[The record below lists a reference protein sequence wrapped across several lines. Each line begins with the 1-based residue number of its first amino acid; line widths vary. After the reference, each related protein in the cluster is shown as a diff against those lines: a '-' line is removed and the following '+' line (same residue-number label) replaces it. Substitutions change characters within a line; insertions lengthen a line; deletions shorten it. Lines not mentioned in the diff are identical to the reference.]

1 MLLFLL
7 SMVTWMIDEFGSD
20 DLREK
25 YIPALAS
32 MEVKLIVMFS
42 LIFHLIIK
50 CNKYLHSIKN
60 KLTTFNVFFLNACV
74 FHYYSKYKLYAWLC
88 KLKVTTTMFLMKFF
102 GLLSDR

>member
-32 MEVKLIVMFS
+32 MEVKLIVLFS
-42 LIFHLIIK
+42 LIFYLIIK
-50 CNKYLHSIKN
+50 FNKCLCSIKN
-60 KLTTFNVFFLNACV
+60 KLTTFDNNTPVWFDHLF
-74 FHYYSKYKLYAWLC
+74 
-88 KLKVTTTMFLMKFF
+88 
-102 GLLSDR
+102 LLSKKVKFKCFSWL